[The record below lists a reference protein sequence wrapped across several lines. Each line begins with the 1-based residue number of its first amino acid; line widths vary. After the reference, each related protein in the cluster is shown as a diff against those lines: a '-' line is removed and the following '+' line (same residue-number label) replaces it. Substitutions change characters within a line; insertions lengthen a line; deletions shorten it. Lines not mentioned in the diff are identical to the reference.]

1 MSRRLNE
8 QDAQALMN
16 IRTNLINSYNRVID
30 ADHSTRQVAQ
40 CKQADVDAII
50 MDTIKSLEEVLTVAG
65 DIQFKRK

>member
-8 QDAQALMN
+8 ADAQALMN

-40 CKQADVDAII
+40 CKQSDVDAII
-50 MDTIKSLEEVLTVAG
+50 VDTIKSLEEVLTVAA
-65 DIQFKRK
+65 DIQFKGR